1 MIKIIFMGG
10 GDFALPT
17 LELLLKMSICKVVA
31 IYSSSIKDGGVG
43 GKKNRIPDIA
53 RENSINVIDIKKF
66 DVASS
71 LEFASFDADLVIVV
85 SYGIILPKEII
96 KMPKYGCVNLHPSR
110 LPSWRG
116 ASPIQNTIINQ
127 DTLTAVMLIKM
138 TESLDAGDII
148 DAYYR
153 PLEGGETYSD
163 LIRDF
168 ASAGAELVEGFL
180 KSVTNNENYNLFH
193 LALPQIGR
201 VTYASKIDKNQALI
215 NWGDSA
221 DKIIAKIKG
230 LSGFEA
236 AFFKYKAQE
245 VKIFNAEVVENS
257 DLERDRLNYRK
268 FCGIGGLV
276 ATKKMHIYSGDGKL
290 ILPLILQRVGKKIL
304 PAKEFLLGFALTPGD
319 FVE

>member
-1 MIKIIFMGG
+1 MGS

-17 LELLLKMSICKVVA
+17 LELILKMSICEVVA
-31 IYSSSIKDGGVG
+31 IYSNDINSGGIG

-53 RENSINVIDIKKF
+53 KENNINLINIKKF
-66 DVASS
+66 DVPSGVQ
-71 LEFASFDADLVIVV
+71 FASFDADLAIVV
-85 SYGIILPKEII
+85 SYGIILPKSII
-96 KMPKYGCVNLHPSR
+96 NMPKYGCVNLHPSR
-110 LPSWRG
+110 LPAWRG

-127 DTLTAVMLIKM
+127 DALTAVMLIKM

-153 PLEGGETYSD
+153 PLDGSETYSD

-168 ASAGAELVEGFL
+168 ASAGAELIEGFL
-180 KSVTNNENYNLFH
+180 KSLTKNENYNLFH

-215 NWGDSA
+215 NWSDSA

-245 VKIFNAEVVENS
+245 VKIFNAEVVS
-257 DLERDRLNYRK
+257 DADLERDRLNYQN
-268 FCGIGGLV
+268 FCGIGGLI
-276 ATKKMHIYSGDGKL
+276 ASKKMHIYSGDGKL
-290 ILPLILQRVGKKIL
+290 ILPLVLQRVGKKTL
-304 PAKEFLLGFALTPGD
+304 PAKEFLLGFPLTPGD